1 MGQSSSFPS
10 SIPSPTIRSFSRLSR
25 APIEEDTSLT
35 FDHAIPLPP
44 ATHAAASQF
53 MDEMEKNSNFNAGEL
68 ERLKRRFMKLD
79 A

>member
-1 MGQSSSFPS
+1 MGQS
-10 SIPSPTIRSFSRLSR
+10 RSLPPFLRSLARLPR
-25 APIEEDTSLT
+25 TLIEGDTSLT

-44 ATHAAASQF
+44 ATDTAASQF
-53 MDEMEKNSNFNAGEL
+53 MDEMEKNTNFNAGEL